1 MRAVNPRSENEGLA
15 EAETGRR
22 KSSCPDQ
29 KDRSRPDRESSR
41 EVGPSTAPPF
51 PYKTRQQEGRKD
63 DGRKGHAPGRPR
75 HGPAPLLLKD
85 SP

>member
-1 MRAVNPRSENEGLA
+1 MRAVNLRSGNKGLA

-29 KDRSRPDRESSR
+29 EDRSPPDRESSR

-51 PYKTRQQEGRKD
+51 PYKTRRQEGLKD
-63 DGRKGHAPGRPR
+63 DGRKGHASGRPR
-75 HGPAPLLLKD
+75 HGPAPLLRKD

>member
-1 MRAVNPRSENEGLA
+1 MRAVNLRSENKGLA

-22 KSSCPDQ
+22 QSSSPDQ
-29 KDRSRPDRESSR
+29 KDRSRPDREASR

-51 PYKTRQQEGRKD
+51 PYKTRRQEGRKD

-75 HGPAPLLLKD
+75 HGPAPLLRKD